1 MSTTSTAL
9 MTAEELM
16 NLPDDDLRHELID
29 GELITMPLP
38 KAPHARAATRLG
50 TPLVQFVEDHDLGE
64 VYIGDVGYQ
73 LTWNPDTALGPDVS
87 FMSKQR
93 LKEMGEVEGYWQ
105 GPPDLA
111 VEVLSPG
118 DRRGKVNKKI
128 SLWLGSGT
136 KQVWIVDPKHRTVTI
151 HRSESDTTTFS
162 GSDYLESQDLF
173 PDFRLSLARIFETTP
188 GIFEESTSSQEK

>member
-16 NLPDDDLRHELID
+16 NLPDDDLRHELIN
-29 GELITMPLP
+29 GELVTVPLP

-50 TPLVQFVEDHDLGE
+50 APLVQFVEDHDLGE

-111 VEVLSPG
+111 VEVLSAG
-118 DRRGKVNKKI
+118 DRRGKVNKEI

-136 KQVWIVDPKHRTVTI
+136 KQVWIVDPKHRTVMI
-151 HRSESDTTTFS
+151 YRSESDTTTFS

-173 PDFRLSLARIFETTP
+173 PGFRLSLDRIFGPTP
-188 GIFEESTSSQEK
+188 GIVKESK